1 MSGKRTGEGHAE
13 AAAAAA
19 TKACSLDHQCGV
31 RNGPAVVEAADDVG
45 HWHAGFVDEHF
56 VEHGAAGHFAQ
67 GAHLDAGLVHVER
80 EVGDAL
86 MLWRVGV
93 RAREQHSPVGVLA
106 AAGPNLLTGDDV
118 FVAIELGLA
127 AEASKVGTGAWLAE
141 QLTPTIGAIEDARNV
156 GGLLLG

>member
-1 MSGKRTGEGHAE
+1 M
-13 AAAAAA
+13 
-19 TKACSLDHQCGV
+19 
-31 RNGPAVVEAADDVG
+31 
-45 HWHAGFVDEHF
+45 
-56 VEHGAAGHFAQ
+56 
-67 GAHLDAGLVHVER
+67 HVER

-93 RAREQHSPVGVLA
+93 RAREQHSPVGMLA